1 MSAVNAKTMES
12 DKVVYLQQE
21 VQNAQNEVK
30 DMKNQMQINA
40 AEVKTKDKMN
50 NCSFLLLNV
59 IILVVQLK
67 GILDE
72 KSNLQSA
79 VLAFKTE
86 VAQLRE

>member
-40 AEVKTKDKMN
+40 AEVKTN
-50 NCSFLLLNV
+50 
-59 IILVVQLK
+59 QY
-67 GILDE
+67 E
-72 KSNLQSA
+72 
-79 VLAFKTE
+79 
-86 VAQLRE
+86 